1 MSVVGWCCVEGLKVY
16 RLLGKARLDEYVE
29 DENAILVTDI
39 ATADDMSSVT
49 NTADREVVQA
59 PSRSDTHAGTVTA
72 AAARLHANTA
82 LDNLQEE
89 NSEDKENENALPDT
103 ADDNPV

>member
-29 DENAILVTDI
+29 DENAFLVTDI

-59 PSRSDTHAGTVTA
+59 PSSSDTHAGTVTA
-72 AAARLHANTA
+72 AAANTA
-82 LDNLQEE
+82 LDNLQQE
-89 NSEDKENENALPDT
+89 NSEDEENENALPDT